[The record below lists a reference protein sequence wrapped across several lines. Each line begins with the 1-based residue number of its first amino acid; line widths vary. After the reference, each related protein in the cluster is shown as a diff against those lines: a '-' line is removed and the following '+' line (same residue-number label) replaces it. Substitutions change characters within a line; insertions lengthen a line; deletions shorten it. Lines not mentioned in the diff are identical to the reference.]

1 MKHLEPNKKVND
13 MKKEKLISIMIVS
26 LLILSTLMIVY
37 TPKVNATPDSV
48 MHTATVSP
56 QVTTVPQ
63 VTYVFNV
70 TNISNET
77 AKIDTVNITF
87 PTSFTLIGVAPPTG
101 WTNDTGWPTISFTNS
116 SASGALDVNASA
128 LFNVTVL
135 WPAVPPTTATLKVN
149 CSAAGMQS
157 INNPVSL
164 AVSFNP
170 QFSATITPTHVK
182 GNTSYIFNITA
193 VNAASS
199 VGLGTI
205 NITYPS
211 GWTFN
216 AIVNYGGSRTWSTV
230 HDSNAK
236 TFKLTGPNLLIGEY
250 IWIQVNMTTP
260 ATSSDPA
267 YWNSTAW
274 DISAQ
279 LLGTCNLP
287 VVVDAQPPT
296 VTITKPEL
304 SIFYTVGSGNR
315 IWINGTVSDDL
326 NITKYGVEVVINDT
340 ARFERVAFTKGADDF
355 NYTFSFANK
364 TAIPDG
370 PLAVKITATDAAGN
384 AGPAERSTTI
394 DNTAPRIVWVKV
406 LDQYGNE
413 LPYVSGVYWMG
424 AGTTGIRVNASFY
437 NTATISGYIYLN
449 TTQYTFTNETATPTP
464 PTLPFDVTGSDYV
477 ILKITLIDSAQPTPN
492 NFTQTWEIKRDKVI
506 PSTPTFTV
514 QPICGGAIIRAL
526 NATDNVGVL
535 SYRVYIN
542 GTSTDVSLTSLTAA
556 TLTPIGDHRT
566 FSGVLVLNLASYA
579 GKVANI
585 TIATVDYG
593 ANEGNST
600 SSIISV
606 PVGIWYPIELQPN
619 WNLISLPLVPTNS
632 SINNVLSLLLKE
644 GLLVSV
650 WQYDAETKA
659 WHSYAPGAPP
669 DLTTMVDGKGYF
681 IKVTAYNVL
690 IIQGTEQPAPPAT
703 PPVYH
708 VVPGWNLIGYK
719 EIITESVSTYLSG
732 VDYIR
737 VYSFDA
743 STQTYTVLKPSDNME
758 SGLGYWVAVKTEGWI
773 YP

>member
-1 MKHLEPNKKVND
+1 
-13 MKKEKLISIMIVS
+13 
-26 LLILSTLMIVY
+26 
-37 TPKVNATPDSV
+37 
-48 MHTATVSP
+48 
-56 QVTTVPQ
+56 
-63 VTYVFNV
+63 
-70 TNISNET
+70 
-77 AKIDTVNITF
+77 
-87 PTSFTLIGVAPPTG
+87 
-101 WTNDTGWPTISFTNS
+101 
-116 SASGALDVNASA
+116 
-128 LFNVTVL
+128 
-135 WPAVPPTTATLKVN
+135 
-149 CSAAGMQS
+149 
-157 INNPVSL
+157 
-164 AVSFNP
+164 
-170 QFSATITPTHVK
+170 
-182 GNTSYIFNITA
+182 
-193 VNAASS
+193 
-199 VGLGTI
+199 
-205 NITYPS
+205 
-211 GWTFN
+211 
-216 AIVNYGGSRTWSTV
+216 
-230 HDSNAK
+230 
-236 TFKLTGPNLLIGEY
+236 
-250 IWIQVNMTTP
+250 MTTP
-260 ATSSDPA
+260 TTSSDPA

-279 LLGTCNLP
+279 LLGTRNLP

-296 VTITKPEL
+296 VTITQPG
-304 SIFYTVGSGNR
+304 SGISFYTVGSGNR

-326 NITKYGVEVVINDT
+326 NITKYGVDVVINDT
-340 ARFERVAFTKGADDF
+340 ARFERVAFTKGADDL
-355 NYTFSFANK
+355 NYAFSFANK

-384 AGPAERSTTI
+384 AGSAERSTTI

-406 LDQYGNE
+406 LDQSGSE

-424 AGTTGIRVNASFY
+424 AGTRGIMVNASFY
-437 NTATISGYIYLN
+437 NTASISGYIYLN
-449 TTQYTFTNETATPTP
+449 TTQYGFTNETATPS
-464 PTLPFDVTGSDYV
+464 LDVTGSDYV
-477 ILKITLIDSAQPTPN
+477 VLKITLIDSAQPTPN

-514 QPICGGAIIRAL
+514 QPICGGAIVKAL

-542 GTSTDVSLTSLTAA
+542 GTYTDVSLTSLTA
-556 TLTPIGDHRT
+556 TELTSIGDHRT
-566 FSGVLVLNLASYA
+566 FSGVLVLNLANFA
-579 GKVANI
+579 GGVANI
-585 TIATVDYG
+585 TIAAVDYG

-719 EIITESVSTYLSG
+719 EITTMNVSTYLSG

-737 VYSFDA
+737 VYRFDA
-743 STQTYTVLKPSDNME
+743 STQTYTVLRPSDDMVP
-758 SGLGYWVAVKTEGWI
+758 GLGYWVAVKTEGWI